1 VEENNKI
8 NVISEIT
15 SESDMNV
22 AIDSTKLHIFK
33 FKQPSC
39 LANIP
44 FELAEISN
52 HKIIPL
58 DKIRRLENEEE
69 NSLHLAVV
77 SITIYTGS
85 HQFGYIMNYITYT
98 ICLLCDNSSFFLGK
112 GIP

>member
-1 VEENNKI
+1 MEENNKI

-15 SESDMNV
+15 SESNMNI

-39 LANIP
+39 LTNIS
-44 FELAEISN
+44 FDLADISD

-85 HQFGYIMNYITYT
+85 HHLNYITYT
-98 ICLLCDNSSFFLGK
+98 ICLLCDNCSFFLGK
-112 GIP
+112 

>member
-1 VEENNKI
+1 MEENNRI

-33 FKQPSC
+33 FKQSSC
-39 LANIP
+39 LEIAP
-44 FELAEISN
+44 FELADISD
-52 HKIIPL
+52 HKTIPL
-58 DKIRRLENEEE
+58 YKIRRLQNEEE

-85 HQFGYIMNYITYT
+85 HQ
-98 ICLLCDNSSFFLGK
+98 L
-112 GIP
+112 

>member
-1 VEENNKI
+1 MEENNRI

-33 FKQPSC
+33 FKQPSR
-39 LANIP
+39 LTITP
-44 FELAEISN
+44 FELADISD

-58 DKIRRLENEEE
+58 YKIRRLQNEEE

-77 SITIYTGS
+77 SIILYTGS
-85 HQFGYIMNYITYT
+85 H
-98 ICLLCDNSSFFLGK
+98 
-112 GIP
+112 